1 MIIIQWSKFDP
12 HSAESEIK
20 AEFLNVYSFCIIMK
34 SLLSV
39 TAHVLFYSQWK
50 ISNDHLAFFSSSLQ
64 NNQKLRNHSIIQ
76 VSSYLAENDFQ
87 VDKKSFS
94 KPTRFSFG
102 SDQFWGQNLPHE
114 HRKCKKI
121 CTQRFDKVG
130 KYFEKKL
137 GHLPQMS
144 LVNRWWIELETSLTL

>member
-1 MIIIQWSKFDP
+1 MVI
-12 HSAESEIK
+12 
-20 AEFLNVYSFCIIMK
+20 
-34 SLLSV
+34 
-39 TAHVLFYSQWK
+39 
-50 ISNDHLAFFSSSLQ
+50 
-64 NNQKLRNHSIIQ
+64 R

-94 KPTRFSFG
+94 KSTRFSFG
-102 SDQFWGQNLPHE
+102 SDQFEDKNLPHE

-137 GHLPQMS
+137 RASATDGPCKSMVNRIGN
-144 LVNRWWIELETSLTL
+144 LVNPLNPKGD